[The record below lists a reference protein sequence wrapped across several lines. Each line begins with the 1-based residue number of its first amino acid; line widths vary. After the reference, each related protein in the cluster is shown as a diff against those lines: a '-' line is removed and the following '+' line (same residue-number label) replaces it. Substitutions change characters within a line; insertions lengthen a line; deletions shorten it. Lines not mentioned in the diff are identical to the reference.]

1 MPSEEELT
9 FFFRCCVLFYT
20 DARRFGEPDP
30 ASPTGFTIPS
40 TRQSLI
46 TSFMSLGALIGA
58 LSMSKISARFGIK
71 VSYLFALVIFM
82 IGLAVET
89 SAMFTWEQAMIGR
102 LITGYGV
109 GALSLLAPLY
119 QAECSPK
126 HLRGLITGT
135 YQLMATV
142 GM

>member
-1 MPSEEELT
+1 
-9 FFFRCCVLFYT
+9 
-20 DARRFGEPDP
+20 
-30 ASPTGFTIPS
+30 
-40 TRQSLI
+40 
-46 TSFMSLGALIGA
+46 
-58 LSMSKISARFGIK
+58 
-71 VSYLFALVIFM
+71 M
-82 IGLAVET
+82 IGLAIET
-89 SAMFTWEQAMIGR
+89 SAMTTWEQAMIGR
-102 LITGYGV
+102 LVTGYGV